1 MKVLLLAG
9 GYGTRLSE
17 ETDIRPKP
25 MVEIGGKPILEFIV
39 KNKKIGVED
48 LSNLSN
54 KVKNAAY
61 EIIDKKQA
69 TYYGI
74 GMSTARIVK
83 AILNNEQAILPVSAY
98 LRGEYGQEGVFTG
111 VPSIVNQNGVR
122 EIIELNIDAYEKK
135 QFEKSVS
142 QLKEV
147 IESIK

>member
-1 MKVLLLAG
+1 
-9 GYGTRLSE
+9 
-17 ETDIRPKP
+17 
-25 MVEIGGKPILEFIV
+25 

-111 VPSIVNQNGVR
+111 VLSIVNQNGVR
-122 EIIELNIDAYEKK
+122 EIIELNIDTYEKK